1 MKEETLK
8 GWHLIWWLF
17 TLFGFPIT
25 IPWLIYHF
33 FDIMQRKR
41 RKSMLSGKVDYIS
54 FEFVF
59 CKFWK

>member
-1 MKEETLK
+1 MREETLK

-17 TLFGFPIT
+17 TLLGFPIT

-59 CKFWK
+59 CTF